1 MTTTSSRFRDRTQ
14 RYPWFLVV
22 GLTIL
27 LPVICLLVDP
37 STTITTL
44 PRLRFTSAH
53 HSLPGVSSNTSRNDS
68 EILFSLFSPVCNTV
82 DIPNSIAEHSFS
94 RTALHAYYSI
104 VDAFGKY
111 KICVRYAELDIHHIR
126 ILLVVAGS
134 KLQTVFLLLLGK
146 FPHSR
151 KAQYWIFTFEF
162 LLLVFVVG
170 FAHWDIGVQ
179 ELGVA
184 TLVMVSFDMFQHAL
198 DARSANESDHRL
210 RASSAAETLV
220 QLSCAASP
228 LSGESKPATVPSQD
242 TSSPTLPNSA
252 SEIPNV
258 KPVATGA
265 NEGIV
270 RLQTALIELKT
281 ANKAKE
287 LLLRRTR
294 EELKTAR
301 ETLNGTF
308 GEYCSLRD
316 EMKNIKQTMARD
328 HQAIVYRKDI
338 ELFALRKGNEQKEKH
353 IKEHDAKLEEIHQE
367 QKATVELKDSQLK
380 LLKERL
386 AFLER
391 QADPKFGE
399 DQNDEGDHALKVR
412 LLRVK
417 TDNNKTVFE
426 SPSVDEK
433 KDATIVSLR
442 EQLAVTRKAADE
454 VVNQQAELARAWDV
468 VKNVQASLKE
478 ERKLHEQ
485 TREKL
490 QELNVKYEEQQR
502 RSSSPTGRLPT
513 IEEDKDELEAMF
525 DSTQQDNLRLYAELQ
540 ALEQRLR
547 DANSRM
553 FNAEQEAT
561 VLREQIQTE
570 KAVSEDLG
578 TARPSVVHHVHFQ
591 RMEGELKESR
601 DTLAAKADEIKDL
614 KAIIAGKNDYVKDLQ
629 AEVDAAV
636 SFHTQDQDEIERLKQ
651 NLAELQATKEHLM
664 RDHER
669 AAIQRPRIRVASAEH
684 NSARSSGV
692 TLIQE
697 ASPPLPKTSSEVPA
711 VEALPSIP
719 IFNDATRNGSIQTTP
734 KRHLRSESTPNR
746 WHLMSNAAP
755 PPELRGARRRSLGLK
770 DFMKRMVKKDE
781 KENADPEAEQTKEQD
796 AIEAPKQRPALAS
809 RNFNA
814 SVRPQT
820 AAPTG
825 LKTMADPFV
834 DVPSVPVPNGF
845 RTANV
850 RVSTPPRYY
859 PAQEAKEEPRPQTAA
874 ESKDDLTTRSV
885 KRRSW
890 GAAANKLKR
899 RSLY

>member
-1 MTTTSSRFRDRTQ
+1 
-14 RYPWFLVV
+14 
-22 GLTIL
+22 
-27 LPVICLLVDP
+27 
-37 STTITTL
+37 
-44 PRLRFTSAH
+44 
-53 HSLPGVSSNTSRNDS
+53 
-68 EILFSLFSPVCNTV
+68 
-82 DIPNSIAEHSFS
+82 
-94 RTALHAYYSI
+94 
-104 VDAFGKY
+104 
-111 KICVRYAELDIHHIR
+111 VRYAELDIHHIR

-134 KLQTVFLLLLGK
+134 KLPTVFLLLSGK
-146 FPHSR
+146 FSHSR

-162 LLLVFVVG
+162 LLLVFVAG

-228 LSGESKPATVPSQD
+228 VSGESKPATVPSQD

-316 EMKNIKQTMARD
+316 EMKNIKQNMARD

-367 QKATVELKDSQLK
+367 QKATVEMKDSQLK

-553 FNAEQEAT
+553 FNAEQQAT
-561 VLREQIQTE
+561 VLREQMQTE
-570 KAVSEDLG
+570 QAVSEDLS
-578 TARPSVVHHVHFQ
+578 TARPSVVHRVHFQ
-591 RMEGELKESR
+591 RMEGELKEVCDSHLCVAMDRANAISQSR
-601 DTLAAKADEIKDL
+601 DALAAKADEIKDL
-614 KAIIAGKNDYVKDLQ
+614 KTIIAGKNDYIKDLQ

-669 AAIQRPRIRVASAEH
+669 AAIQRPRIRVASTEH
-684 NSARSSGV
+684 TSARSSGV

-697 ASPPLPKTSSEVPA
+697 ASPPLPKTSSEAPV

-746 WHLMSNAAP
+746 WHLMSNTAP
-755 PPELRGARRRSLGLK
+755 PPELRGTRRRSLGLK
-770 DFMKRMVKKDE
+770 DFMKRMVKKDD

-809 RNFNA
+809 RNLNA

-834 DVPSVPVPNGF
+834 DVPSVSVPHGF
-845 RTANV
+845 RPANV

-890 GAAANKLKR
+890 GAAT
-899 RSLY
+899 

>member
-1 MTTTSSRFRDRTQ
+1 
-14 RYPWFLVV
+14 
-22 GLTIL
+22 
-27 LPVICLLVDP
+27 
-37 STTITTL
+37 
-44 PRLRFTSAH
+44 
-53 HSLPGVSSNTSRNDS
+53 
-68 EILFSLFSPVCNTV
+68 
-82 DIPNSIAEHSFS
+82 
-94 RTALHAYYSI
+94 
-104 VDAFGKY
+104 
-111 KICVRYAELDIHHIR
+111 
-126 ILLVVAGS
+126 
-134 KLQTVFLLLLGK
+134 
-146 FPHSR
+146 
-151 KAQYWIFTFEF
+151 
-162 LLLVFVVG
+162 LVFVAG
-170 FAHWDIGVQ
+170 YAHCDIGVQ
-179 ELGVA
+179 ELGVT

-198 DARSANESDHRL
+198 DARGANESDHIL
-210 RASSAAETLV
+210 RASSAAKTLV

-228 LSGESKPATVPSQD
+228 VSGESKPATMPSQD
-242 TSSPTLPNSA
+242 TSSRTLPNSEA
-252 SEIPNV
+252 EIPNV
-258 KPVATGA
+258 KPVATRA

-301 ETLNGTF
+301 DTLNGTF

-316 EMKNIKQTMARD
+316 EMKNIKQNMARD

-353 IKEHDAKLEEIHQE
+353 IKEHDAKLEEAHQQ

-399 DQNDEGDHALKVR
+399 DQNEEGDHALKVR

-454 VVNQQAELARAWDV
+454 VVNQKAELARAWDI
-468 VKNVQASLKE
+468 VKNVQSSLKE

-490 QELNVKYEEQQR
+490 QELNVKYNEQQR

-525 DSTQQDNLRLYAELQ
+525 DSTQQDNLRLYAELE
-540 ALEQRLR
+540 ALEHRLR
-547 DANSRM
+547 EANSRM
-553 FNAEQEAT
+553 FNAEQQAT
-561 VLREQIQTE
+561 VLREQVQTE
-570 KAVSEDLG
+570 QTVGEELEN
-578 TARPSVVHHVHFQ
+578 ARPSVVHRVHFK
-591 RMEGELKESR
+591 RMEGELKEVCHPHLRTMDCANATSQSR
-601 DTLAAKADEIKDL
+601 DALAVKNDEIKDL

-651 NLAELQATKEHLM
+651 NLAELQATKQQLM
-664 RDHER
+664 REHER

-684 NSARSSGV
+684 TSARSSGV

-697 ASPPLPKTSSEVPA
+697 ASPPLPKTSTEAPP
-711 VEALPSIP
+711 VEALPAIP
-719 IFNDATRNGSIQTTP
+719 VFDDSTRNGSIQMTP

-770 DFMKRMVKKDE
+770 DFMKRIVKKDD
-781 KENADPEAEQTKEQD
+781 KENADPETEQTKEE
-796 AIEAPKQRPALAS
+796 EAPEPPKQRPALTS
-809 RNFNA
+809 RNFNP
-814 SVRPQT
+814 SIRPAT
-820 AAPTG
+820 AAPSG
-825 LKTMADPFV
+825 LKTMPDPFV
-834 DVPSVPVPNGF
+834 DAPSVPVPHGF
-845 RTANV
+845 RPANV
-850 RVSTPPRYY
+850 RVNTPPRYY
-859 PAQEAKEEPRPQTAA
+859 PAQEAKEESRPQTAA
-874 ESKDDLTTRSV
+874 ESKDDLTVKSV

-890 GAAANKLKR
+890 GAAT
-899 RSLY
+899 

>member
-1 MTTTSSRFRDRTQ
+1 M
-14 RYPWFLVV
+14 
-22 GLTIL
+22 
-27 LPVICLLVDP
+27 
-37 STTITTL
+37 
-44 PRLRFTSAH
+44 
-53 HSLPGVSSNTSRNDS
+53 
-68 EILFSLFSPVCNTV
+68 
-82 DIPNSIAEHSFS
+82 
-94 RTALHAYYSI
+94 
-104 VDAFGKY
+104 
-111 KICVRYAELDIHHIR
+111 
-126 ILLVVAGS
+126 
-134 KLQTVFLLLLGK
+134 
-146 FPHSR
+146 
-151 KAQYWIFTFEF
+151 
-162 LLLVFVVG
+162 VFVPSY
-170 FAHWDIGVQ
+170 AHWDIGVQ

-228 LSGESKPATVPSQD
+228 VSGESKPATMPSQD
-242 TSSPTLPNSA
+242 TSSPTLPNSDP
-252 SEIPNV
+252 EISNF

-301 ETLNGTF
+301 DTLNGTF

-316 EMKNIKQTMARD
+316 EMKNIKQNMARD

-353 IKEHDAKLEEIHQE
+353 IKEHDAKLEEVHQQ

-399 DQNDEGDHALKVR
+399 DQNEEGDHALKVR

-454 VVNQQAELARAWDV
+454 VVNQKAELARAWDI

-490 QELNVKYEEQQR
+490 QELNVKYDEQQR

-525 DSTQQDNLRLYAELQ
+525 DSTQQDNLRLYVELE

-553 FNAEQEAT
+553 FNAEQQAT
-561 VLREQIQTE
+561 VLREQVQTE
-570 KAVSEDLG
+570 QAVDKDLE
-578 TARPSVVHHVHFQ
+578 TARPSVVHRVHFQ
-591 RMEGELKESR
+591 RMEGELKEVRHPYSR
-601 DTLAAKADEIKDL
+601 IVMDLANATLQCRDALAVQKGEIKDL
-614 KAIIAGKNDYVKDLQ
+614 KAIITGKNDYVKDLQ

-684 NSARSSGV
+684 TSARSSGV

-697 ASPPLPKTSSEVPA
+697 ASPPLPKTSSEAPP
-711 VEALPSIP
+711 VEALPAIP
-719 IFNDATRNGSIQTTP
+719 VFDDSTRNGSIQTTP

-770 DFMKRMVKKDE
+770 DFMKRMVKKDD
-781 KENADPEAEQTKEQD
+781 KENADPEMEQTKEQD
-796 AIEAPKQRPALAS
+796 TIEAPKRPALVS
-809 RNFNA
+809 RNFNP
-814 SVRPQT
+814 SVRPAT
-820 AAPTG
+820 AAPSG
-825 LKTMADPFV
+825 LRTMPDPFT
-834 DVPSVPVPNGF
+834 DAPSVPVPHGF
-845 RTANV
+845 RPANV
-850 RVSTPPRYY
+850 RVNTPPRYY
-859 PAQEAKEEPRPQTAA
+859 PAQEHKEESRPQTAA
-874 ESKDDLTTRSV
+874 ESKDDLTVKSV

-890 GAAANKLKR
+890 GAAT
-899 RSLY
+899 

>member
-1 MTTTSSRFRDRTQ
+1 
-14 RYPWFLVV
+14 
-22 GLTIL
+22 
-27 LPVICLLVDP
+27 
-37 STTITTL
+37 
-44 PRLRFTSAH
+44 
-53 HSLPGVSSNTSRNDS
+53 
-68 EILFSLFSPVCNTV
+68 
-82 DIPNSIAEHSFS
+82 
-94 RTALHAYYSI
+94 
-104 VDAFGKY
+104 
-111 KICVRYAELDIHHIR
+111 VRYAELDIHHIR

-134 KLQTVFLLLLGK
+134 KLPTVFLLLSGK
-146 FPHSR
+146 FSHSR

-162 LLLVFVVG
+162 LLLVFVAG

-228 LSGESKPATVPSQD
+228 VSGESKPATVPSQD

-316 EMKNIKQTMARD
+316 EMKNIKQNMARD

-367 QKATVELKDSQLK
+367 QKATVEMKDSQLK

-553 FNAEQEAT
+553 FNAEQQAT
-561 VLREQIQTE
+561 VLREQMQTE
-570 KAVSEDLG
+570 QAVSEDLS
-578 TARPSVVHHVHFQ
+578 TARPSVVHRVHFQ
-591 RMEGELKESR
+591 RMEGELKEVCDSHLCVAMDRANAISQSR
-601 DTLAAKADEIKDL
+601 DALAAKADEIKDL
-614 KAIIAGKNDYVKDLQ
+614 KTIIAGKNDYIKDLQ

-669 AAIQRPRIRVASAEH
+669 AAIQRPRIRVASTEH
-684 NSARSSGV
+684 TSARSSGV

-697 ASPPLPKTSSEVPA
+697 ASPPLPKTSSEAPV

-746 WHLMSNAAP
+746 WHLMSNTAP
-755 PPELRGARRRSLGLK
+755 PPELRGTRRRSLGLK
-770 DFMKRMVKKDE
+770 DFMKRMVKKDD

-809 RNFNA
+809 RSLNA

-834 DVPSVPVPNGF
+834 DVPSVSVPHGF
-845 RTANV
+845 RPANV

-890 GAAANKLKR
+890 GAAT
-899 RSLY
+899 